1 MAPPHCW
8 MGATPSPP
16 AAPPPAFVAASAVS
30 PAAAVRCFSAATP
43 RWGLDGGVG
52 GRRGDVRDSLRRSR
66 FVSARAARGGG
77 GGGGGGRPQQARLGV
92 APSVARQWASPT
104 ARHDEGGGSGR
115 NGEDEA
121 AAVAANSETGDATAA
136 SAALNDYPDD
146 LLDDD
151 FSDDDEEEEF
161 CFVDECTEHYKLP
174 PPSITALVDAATD
187 PAVSLQPQSKDHIL
201 LMDRPHLPPVA
212 EVAAPE
218 LRLAGFRINGTTY
231 APSRADYFVGMA
243 LQRVDD
249 VTRCRLPLSGLPPA
263 AMMHAATAASRWNG
277 GVAETDEEPD
287 RWGGF
292 GGAGGTAGGA
302 GDADGQAPPRRARR
316 RRASPA
322 GSACA
327 EFGYVRWS
335 PDGDRFAFCVYTPRV
350 GLELW
355 CADVMSRHAWAVAPG
370 ARLNAVCGDPFT
382 WASDSTTL
390 LAKFVLDDRSPPV
403 RPAVPRG
410 PVVQEA
416 VAGPPAP
423 SRTYA
428 DVLKDRHDMALFEHY
443 TTCQLA
449 RVSVERP
456 GERVNLGL
464 PAAIRRASPSPDGR
478 YVLVDA
484 MVPPYEYMLPA
495 GRFPRRVEVWSLDTG
510 AAVSTVAELP
520 LQDRIPLA
528 FDGVGQGPRAIG
540 WRSDADATLYWAEAQ
555 DGGDPGVDVPIRDAV
570 YTLEAPFVV
579 DTKRRLASLAWRFN
593 GLVWGDDGLALVT
606 ERRYKTRSAR
616 SYLLAP
622 GPAVVPSYG
631 PDGVAAAVPPLGS
644 GAGPCCARACDLT
657 QAEAPKRLILDVPNW
672 EDRYNDPGS
681 VVTTRNARGKI
692 VLRVVYP
699 QLAAVDAMRDE
710 EWGQVALARGDLGDG
725 SSLSLSPLSSNLSS
739 SLSQLPTPP
748 RSPTSW
754 GSTSGSGDT
763 LAGVDRSAMGRP
775 FFLLQGAGASDAGDR
790 PLLGLLDTVTG
801 QRELLWRSSPPFHES
816 VVTVLAEEAG
826 SRMPSRLLVRREA
839 PADAPN
845 FFVFDLAAAMR
856 RARAGER
863 AAAMAAADLSRE
875 EGSGSPVDG
884 RTAWQRYSADGVMR
898 TPGFPLSRSVS
909 EPFSSALSAAS
920 GRQSP
925 KAGGPASSP
934 LSTSSMTLAAAAEA
948 ASVAM
953 PLTSLSVDGSVGSG
967 GANADLLTAVTAFAH
982 PAPQLLGVSHRLL
995 HYTRA
1000 DGVRLNGRL
1009 YLPPGYDA
1017 ARDGPLP
1024 TLVWAYPREYS
1035 SASFAGQ
1042 TRDSPHRFVRLARTP
1057 LYWLS
1062 LDYAVL
1068 DGPALP
1074 IIAQSAADEEAAAA
1088 AGGVAPA
1095 ATGEANDTYVEQ
1107 LVAGATAAVEAVVA
1121 LGVADRS
1128 RVAIGGHS
1136 YGAFMTANLLAH
1148 APSLFCCGIARSGA
1162 YNRTLTPFGFQAET
1176 RTLWQAPGVYAAMSP
1191 YLYAHRIEAP
1201 LLLIHGES
1209 DANPGTAVLQS
1220 ERMYGALKGHGKA
1233 ARLVLLPHEG
1243 HGYRARE
1250 SVLHVLAEMTDWLER
1265 YCRRRE
1271 GGDIRDEATTQGEPA
1286 VKVLGG

>member
-1 MAPPHCW
+1 MALPQRRA
-8 MGATPSPP
+8 GATPSPP
-16 AAPPPAFVAASAVS
+16 AAPPPAFVAAGALPSGVT
-30 PAAAVRCFSAATP
+30 VRCFSATCP
-43 RWGLDGGVG
+43 WRGLVGGL
-52 GRRGDVRDSLRRSR
+52 GRRGGHAPDSLRCSR
-66 FVSARAARGGG
+66 FVPRRPALRSDGGG
-77 GGGGGGRPQQARLGV
+77 SGRPRQARLGV
-92 APSVARQWASPT
+92 VPSAAGQRASFT
-104 ARHDEGGGSGR
+104 ARLDEGGGSEVV
-115 NGEDEA
+115 GEDEA
-121 AAVAANSETGDATAA
+121 AASAADGGVGDAAAA
-136 SAALNDYPDD
+136 SAALDDYPDD

-151 FSDDDEEEEF
+151 FPDDDEEEEF

-187 PAVSLQPQSKDHIL
+187 PAVSLQPQSKHHIL

-249 VTRCRLPLSGLPPA
+249 VSRCRIPLSGLPPA

-277 GVAETDEEPD
+277 GVAETDEESV

-292 GGAGGTAGGA
+292 GGVGGTSGGA
-302 GDADGQAPPRRARR
+302 GEADGQAPPRRVRR

-335 PDGDRFAFCVYTPRV
+335 PDGERFAFCVYTPRV

-355 CADVMSRHAWAVAPG
+355 CADVTSRHAWAVAPG

-390 LAKFVLDDRSPPV
+390 LAKFVLDDRTPPV
-403 RPAVPRG
+403 RPMVPRG

-423 SRTYA
+423 SRTYT

-449 RVSVERP
+449 RVDVERP

-495 GRFPRRVEVWSLDTG
+495 GRFPRRVEVWSLETG

-528 FDGVGQGPRAIG
+528 FDGVGKGPRAIG

-622 GPAVVPSYG
+622 GMAFVPSYG
-631 PDGVAAAVPPLGS
+631 PGGVAAAVPPLGS

-699 QLAAVDAMRDE
+699 QLAAADDAADGEGGRA
-710 EWGQVALARGDLGDG
+710 ALACADLDDV
-725 SSLSLSPLSSNLSS
+725 SSLSLSSLSSNLSS
-739 SLSQLPTPP
+739 SLSQLSTPPLSPTPSSC
-748 RSPTSW
+748 R
-754 GSTSGSGDT
+754 GGGGDT
-763 LAGVDRSAMGRP
+763 LAGVDRSAAGRP

-816 VVTVLAEEAG
+816 VVTVLAEEDG

-845 FFVFDLAAAMR
+845 FFVFDLATATR
-856 RARAGER
+856 RAREGELV
-863 AAAMAAADLSRE
+863 AALAASDLSEDDGHR
-875 EGSGSPVDG
+875 SPVEG
-884 RTAWQRYSADGVMR
+884 GTTRQRYGAVGAMQ
-898 TPGFPLSRSVS
+898 TPGSPLSRSPSVA
-909 EPFSSALSAAS
+909 SSPAAS
-920 GRQSP
+920 AVHGRHSP
-925 KAGGPASSP
+925 TAGGPTSSSP
-934 LSTSSMTLAAAAEA
+934 LSTVSTTLAAAAHA
-948 ASVAM
+948 ASATV
-953 PLTSLSVDGSVGSG
+953 PLTSLPVDGSVGSG
-967 GANADLLTAVTAFAH
+967 GTNADLLTAVTAFAH

-1024 TLVWAYPREYS
+1024 TLVWAYPREFS
-1035 SASFAGQ
+1035 AASFAGQ

-1062 LDYAVL
+1062 LGYAVL

-1095 ATGEANDTYVEQ
+1095 STGEANDTYVEQ

-1209 DANPGTAVLQS
+1209 DANPGTAVIQS

-1265 YCRRRE
+1265 YCRGRGEGKRE
-1271 GGDIRDEATTQGEPA
+1271 GATTAQGEPA
-1286 VKVLGG
+1286 VEVLGG